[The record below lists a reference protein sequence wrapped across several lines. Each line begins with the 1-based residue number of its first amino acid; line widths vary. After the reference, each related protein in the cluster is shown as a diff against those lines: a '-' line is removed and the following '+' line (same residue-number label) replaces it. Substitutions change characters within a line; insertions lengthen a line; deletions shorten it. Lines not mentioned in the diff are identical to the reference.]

1 MLEVESQDS
10 QESQRNATG
19 FICLC
24 FCTVF
29 CFSPGIA
36 VSGGQG
42 PIFSRL
48 ILVVRKKG
56 IAGILGFL
64 SPMMLKEDRTSS
76 PRSCP
81 ANFVDDVVMSTCPP
95 STPSGFRF
103 ITRTSTCRK

>member
-24 FCTVF
+24 FCNVF
-29 CFSPGIA
+29 CFAPGIA

-95 STPSGFRF
+95 STPSGFLF
-103 ITRTSTCRK
+103 TLRTSTCRK